1 MSVSI
6 LSKTA
11 FGDKRV
17 HIISFVAEAAETN
30 IDTGLEYVEAYS
42 VGVKSAATF
51 AYYMFNN
58 KDSSNV
64 ASNGYIGVSGLAAG
78 DDFFI
83 TCYGR

>member
-6 LSKTA
+6 L
-11 FGDKRV
+11 DKISMGNKKV
-17 HIISFVAEAAETN
+17 HAISFVAEAAETN
-30 IDTGLEYVEAYS
+30 IDSGLEYIDFYT

-58 KDSSNV
+58 KNSSGT

-83 TCYGR
+83 VCYGR